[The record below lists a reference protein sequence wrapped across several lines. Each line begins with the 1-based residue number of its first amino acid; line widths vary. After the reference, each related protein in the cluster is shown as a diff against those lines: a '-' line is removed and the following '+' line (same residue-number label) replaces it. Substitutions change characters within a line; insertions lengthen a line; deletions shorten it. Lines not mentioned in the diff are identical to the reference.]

1 MNKAPSESQTS
12 EPIEL
17 FVARQPIFEQ
27 DKTLAGYELLFR
39 NGEGNFFPADVDP
52 DKASKDVIGQTLS
65 VFGLEA
71 LVGNKLA
78 YVNVT
83 RRTLIER
90 TYTFLPPG
98 RLVLELLESLSP
110 DRETLAACQAAKDAG
125 YAIALDDFSGQPEL
139 RAFLPLCDVIKVD
152 FKQANAA
159 KREAIARAYAGG
171 PARLLAEKVET
182 AEEFEAAR
190 ELGYHFYQGYFFC
203 KPEVVSRHDIPV
215 SKLVYLQFLSEI
227 NRPALDFRRLE
238 QVIKQDVALS
248 VKLLRFLK
256 AAAFGF
262 RGEIT
267 SIKHGLALLGERP
280 FRRWAS
286 VLAMAQLSAD
296 RPAELLSTCL
306 VRARFCEQLAPD
318 CGFAARELDLFVVG
332 LFSLMDAV
340 VGRPLREL
348 VSDVALPAD
357 LIEALLPAPRR
368 TRLAEVLA
376 LAIAY
381 ERADWISVE
390 RGCKALGLPDAL
402 RTLPRYYQDA
412 LSWAMNVTLTG
423 RS

>member
-1 MNKAPSESQTS
+1 MTKAPTDQRVSA
-12 EPIEL
+12 PIEL
-17 FVARQPIFEQ
+17 FVARQPIFER

-39 NGEGNFFPADVDP
+39 TGAGNFFPAGVDP
-52 DKASKDVIGQTLS
+52 DTASKEIIGQTLS
-65 VFGLEA
+65 VFGLDA
-71 LVGNKLA
+71 LVGDKLA

-83 RRTLIER
+83 RRILLEG
-90 TYTFLPPG
+90 TYAFLPPG
-98 RLVLELLESLSP
+98 RLVLELLENLRP
-110 DRETLAACQAAKDAG
+110 DPETLAACQAAKNAG

-139 RAFLPLCDVIKVD
+139 DAFIPLCDVIKVD
-152 FKQANAA
+152 FRVAGPD
-159 KREAIARAYAGG
+159 KRREIAERYADS
-171 PARLLAEKVET
+171 PVRLLAEKVET
-182 AEEFEAAR
+182 IEDFSEALA
-190 ELGYHFYQGYFFC
+190 LGYTYYQGYFFC
-203 KPEVVSRHDIPV
+203 RPEVLSRHDIPV

-248 VKLLRFLK
+248 VKLLRYLK

-286 VLAMAQLSAD
+286 VLAMAQLSSD

-306 VRARFCEQLAPD
+306 VRARFCEQLARD
-318 CGFAARELDLFVVG
+318 VGFAARELDLFVVG

-348 VSDVALPAD
+348 LSDVALPGD
-357 LIEALLPAPRR
+357 LTEALLPTGKPS
-368 TRLAEVLA
+368 RLGDVLE
-376 LAIAY
+376 LVVAY
-381 ERADWISVE
+381 ERADWLAVE
-390 RGCKALGLPDAL
+390 FGSNKLGLVDSI

-412 LSWAMNVTLTG
+412 LSWAMTTTLTG

>member
-1 MNKAPSESQTS
+1 MTRPPSEPRVSA
-12 EPIEL
+12 PIEL
-17 FVARQPIFEQ
+17 FVARQPIFER

-39 NGEGNFFPADVDP
+39 NGADNFFPTGVDP
-52 DKASKDVIGQTLS
+52 DTASKEIIGQTLS

-71 LVGNKLA
+71 LVGDKLA

-83 RRTLIER
+83 RRILLDG
-90 TYTFLPPG
+90 TYAFLPAG
-98 RLVLELLESLSP
+98 RLVLELLENLTP
-110 DRETLAACQAAKDAG
+110 DAETLAACQAAKNAG

-139 RAFLPLCDVIKVD
+139 EAFIPFCDVIKVD
-152 FKQANAA
+152 FRAADKA
-159 KREAIARAYAGG
+159 KRRVLAARYIPTGV
-171 PARLLAEKVET
+171 RLLAEKIES
-182 AEEFEAAR
+182 AEDFSEALD
-190 ELGYHFYQGYFFC
+190 LGYAYYQGYFFC
-203 KPEVVSRHDIPV
+203 RPEILSRHDIPV

-227 NRPALDFRRLE
+227 NRPQLDFKRLE

-248 VKLLRFLK
+248 VKLLRYLK

-286 VLAMAQLSAD
+286 VLAMAQLSSD

-306 VRARFCEQLAPD
+306 VRARFCEQLAPE
-318 CGFAARELDLFVVG
+318 CGFVARELDLFVVG

-348 VSDVALPAD
+348 LNDVALPSD
-357 LIEALLPAPRR
+357 LSEALLPSGKPNRA
-368 TRLAEVLA
+368 ADVLSLVVA
-376 LAIAY
+376 F
-381 ERADWISVE
+381 ERADWKAVE
-390 RGCKALGLPDAL
+390 RGCNKLALVDAI

-412 LSWAMNVTLTG
+412 LSWAMTTALTG